1 MMEWIA
7 CIDVR
12 KYRGISPCIRSGAVV
27 LTDNQREHIIA
38 RRGQLFYDC
47 YSPFFRETAEDPDYI
62 FRDKAHENTAIA
74 SKTIST
80 GEKHINLVIRLA
92 VAGDR
97 EGLENSII
105 TAIVENDRR
114 YRQRVRNNFALYKKE

>member
-1 MMEWIA
+1 MMERIGY
-7 CIDVR
+7 IDVR
-12 KYRGISPCIRSGAVV
+12 KYQGVSPCIRSGVVV

-47 YSPFFRETAEDPDYI
+47 YSPFFREAAEDPDYI

-74 SKTIST
+74 SKTISS
-80 GEKHINLVIRLA
+80 GGKHINLVIRLA

-105 TAIVENDRR
+105 TAIIENDRR
-114 YRQRVRNNFALYKKE
+114 YRQRLKNNFALYKKE

>member
-1 MMEWIA
+1 MSESIRA
-7 CIDVR
+7 
-12 KYRGISPCIRSGAVV
+12 YRRSGVVV

-47 YSPFFRETAEDPDYI
+47 YSPFFREAAEDPDYI

-74 SKTIST
+74 SKTISS
-80 GEKHINLVIRLA
+80 GGKHINLVIRLA

-105 TAIVENDRR
+105 TAIIENDRR
-114 YRQRVRNNFALYKKE
+114 YRQRLKNNFALYKKE

>member
-1 MMEWIA
+1 MMERIA
-7 CIDVR
+7 YIDVR
-12 KYRGISPCIRSGAVV
+12 KYQGVSPCIRSGVVV

-47 YSPFFRETAEDPDYI
+47 YSPFFREAAEDPDDI

-74 SKTIST
+74 SKTISS
-80 GEKHINLVIRLA
+80 GGKHINLVIRLA

-105 TAIVENDRR
+105 TAIIENDRR
-114 YRQRVRNNFALYKKE
+114 YRQRLKNNFALYKKE